1 MGIWS
6 KFTLTDRMYTVQRVY
21 TQTKFTSI
29 ITYLE
34 KISGIIA
41 KREVGTT
48 LKFLKVLWPL

>member
-1 MGIWS
+1 MVIWS

-48 LKFLKVLWPL
+48 LKFL